1 MPAKRAFL
9 MIMDSFGIGEEPD
22 APAFGDFNVNT
33 LRSCT
38 ASSKLNCPNLAKLGL
53 FQVDGVKDA
62 DYNRK
67 DRVGGVSKEDRSKA
81 PAGSVARMRELS
93 AGKDTIIGHWELAGL
108 VSPKPMPTFP
118 NGFPQEF
125 LDAFSERVGRKCF
138 VNKPYSGTEVIRD
151 FGMQHLM
158 TGDLIVYTS
167 ADSVFQIAANKA
179 VVPLEELYR
188 DCEIAREMLR
198 GDLAVGRVIARP
210 FVGDSPENFKR
221 TSERRDYALSP
232 FAPTM
237 IDKIHAAGMDTIG
250 VGKIGDIFNGQG
262 LSESTHTSGNADGC
276 ALTSR
281 IQARTDWKGLCFVN
295 LVDFDMLY
303 GHRRDIDGYANA
315 ISEYDQW
322 LTGFMK
328 NMKDDDVLMIS
339 ADHGCDPAYDKTTD
353 HTREYVPLLM
363 YGKPIDAMIKE
374 GRLEK
379 NNGTRQGFTYCA
391 DTVLAALGISR

>member
-1 MPAKRAFL
+1 
-9 MIMDSFGIGEEPD
+9 
-22 APAFGDFNVNT
+22 
-33 LRSCT
+33 
-38 ASSKLNCPNLAKLGL
+38 
-53 FQVDGVKDA
+53 
-62 DYNRK
+62 
-67 DRVGGVSKEDRSKA
+67 
-81 PAGSVARMRELS
+81 
-93 AGKDTIIGHWELAGL
+93 
-108 VSPKPMPTFP
+108 
-118 NGFPQEF
+118 
-125 LDAFSERVGRKCF
+125 
-138 VNKPYSGTEVIRD
+138 
-151 FGMQHLM
+151 MQHLM